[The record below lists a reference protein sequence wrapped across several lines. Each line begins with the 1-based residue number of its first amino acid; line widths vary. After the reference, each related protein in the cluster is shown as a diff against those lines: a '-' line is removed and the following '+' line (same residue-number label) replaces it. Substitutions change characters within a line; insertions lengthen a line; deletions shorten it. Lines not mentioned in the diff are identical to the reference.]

1 MDWRIEPK
9 LKDAFKKL
17 VKELQ
22 LKDFMRDFYWT
33 EIIPISEQNGREA
46 RDNFEIDVKE
56 EILFF
61 NCFLSE
67 GGWLADK
74 LQEYTVITTAG
85 IYSSQWINQKKS
97 DNFFVSWLA
106 IEEVMYQDW
115 HMVFITNDEESPTME
130 IPANRFVAKR
140 YRDCESLDA
149 WAQLFNE
156 LANMVQ
162 PESDPFDEIA
172 KVWNNATH
180 DEKAIPNAIQQVE
193 KYIKEED
200 REKERA
206 LAYDRLSALKWR
218 IGENVEALEY
228 INTSLK
234 LIDNKGGRGL
244 RGLIKSEMGE
254 ESPYSIL
261 TDLVHYK
268 KNRYLITEK
277 NYNEAFEKTI
287 CKYAESFT
295 SIPPENRRF
304 VILSES
310 FDVLP
315 DEGVY
320 VLPLHHLPKDIS
332 IMGDPEDGA
341 LYIRHPYNPNM
352 YILAE
357 RYSIEIF
364 RDKIEEFQ
372 NIMVSIGAKHIDY
385 IDIYSNQQKTNA
397 KNEKRGSAQIK
408 GMKKGVEV
416 KGESHNESD
425 EQFAFLDEVQENCNY
440 KLSKKYPQLPAAN
453 KLFWYPHEKRWQDL
467 IEQRLYEDRI
477 DDLTFEVSV
486 SREETMAE
494 NTRKKL
500 EVAVNLVLG
509 NINAEG
515 EVQKEWKYEKKSCH
529 TWKCKVE
536 FYPLSDYQKEEDVLP
551 LPKFSDAELEY
562 IERYKEALE
571 DDGQIDE
578 KEKNSLAKYCERHN
592 ISKQRQQELEKSI
605 SNMSPEEEEYIALYQ
620 EALEDD
626 GSIDAK
632 ERTRLDNYCKRHN
645 ISAERA
651 KELEK
656 L

>member
-1 MDWRIEPK
+1 MTYRIEPK
-9 LKDAFKKL
+9 LKEAFKKL
-17 VKELQ
+17 VKELK
-22 LKDFMRDFYWT
+22 LKDFMRDFEWT
-33 EIIPISEQNGREA
+33 EIIPISEQNGRDA
-46 RDNFEIDVKE
+46 RNNFEIDVE
-56 EILFF
+56 EDILFY
-61 NCFLSE
+61 NCFCY
-67 GGWLADK
+67 DDRHYT
-74 LQEYTVITTAG
+74 QEETIITTAG
-85 IYSSQWINQKKS
+85 IYSSQWSEKNES
-97 DNFFVSWLA
+97 DNYFVSWLA
-106 IEEVMYQDW
+106 IEKVKYQDLY
-115 HMVFITNDEESPTME
+115 MVFITNDEESPTIQ
-130 IPANRFVAKR
+130 IPAKRFVAKR
-140 YRDCESLDA
+140 YRDYESLDDFA
-149 WAQLFNE
+149 RLFNE

-162 PESDPFDEIA
+162 PAADPFDEI
-172 KVWNNATH
+172 KTIWHNVIH
-180 DEKAIPNAIQQVE
+180 DEKAIPNAIQQIE

-200 REKERA
+200 RENQRA
-206 LAYDRLSALKWR
+206 QARDYLSALNWL
-218 IGENVEALEY
+218 IGENAEALKY

-234 LIDNKGGRGL
+234 LLDDKGCRAL

-254 ESPYSIL
+254 EAPYTIL
-261 TDLVHYK
+261 KELVNYK
-268 KNRYLITEK
+268 KNSYLISEE
-277 NYNEAFEKTI
+277 NYNEAFEKMI

-320 VLPLHHLPKDIS
+320 VLPIHHLPKDIS

-372 NIMVSIGAKHIDY
+372 KIMASIGAKHINY
-385 IDIYSNQQKTNA
+385 IDTYSNQQKTNTTTD
-397 KNEKRGSAQIK
+397 KNGNAHIGGAKRGLEI
-408 GMKKGVEV
+408 
-416 KGESHNESD
+416 KGESHHESD

-440 KLSKKYPQLPAAN
+440 KISKKYPQLPAAN

-486 SREETMAE
+486 SREETIAE
-494 NTRKKL
+494 NTKKKL
-500 EVAVNLVLG
+500 EMAVNLVLG

-536 FYPLSDYQKEEDVLP
+536 FYPLSDYPKPEEVQP

-605 SNMSPEEEEYIALYQ
+605 SNVSPEEEEYIALYQ
-620 EALEDD
+620 EAVEDD
-626 GSIDAK
+626 GVVDAK

>member
-1 MDWRIEPK
+1 MDWTIEPK

-22 LKDFMRDFYWT
+22 LKNFMRDSDWT
-33 EIIPISEQNGREA
+33 QIIPISEQCGREA
-46 RDNFEIDVKE
+46 RNTFKIDVEE
-56 EILFF
+56 EILFY
-61 NCFLSE
+61 NCYLPDS
-67 GGWLADK
+67 GWLDDK
-74 LQEYTVITTAG
+74 IDEETVITTAG
-85 IYSSQWINQKKS
+85 IYSAKWVNKEMS

-106 IEEVMYQDW
+106 IEEVKYQDLYI
-115 HMVFITNDEESPTME
+115 VFITNDEESPTIE
-130 IPANRFVAKR
+130 IPAKRFVAKR
-140 YRDCESLDA
+140 YRDYESLDA

-162 PESDPFDEIA
+162 PTADPFDEIRD
-172 KVWNNATH
+172 VFNNTIY
-180 DEKAIPNAIQQVE
+180 DEKAIPNAIQQIK
-193 KYIKEED
+193 KYTKEED
-200 REKERA
+200 REYELA
-206 LAYDRLSALKWR
+206 QAYDWLTVLNWRLDECAEALK
-218 IGENVEALEY
+218 Y

-234 LIDNKGGRGL
+234 LIDDKGSRGL
-244 RGLIKSEMGE
+244 RGLIKAEMGE
-254 ESPYSIL
+254 EAPYTIL
-261 TDLVHYK
+261 KELVNYK
-268 KNRYLITEK
+268 KNRYLISEEI
-277 NYNEAFEKTI
+277 YNEAFEKTI

-295 SIPPENRRF
+295 NISPENRRF
-304 VILSES
+304 IILSES

-315 DEGVY
+315 EGVY
-320 VLPLHHLPKDIS
+320 VLPMHHLPKDIS
-332 IMGDPEDGA
+332 IMGDPEDSA
-341 LYIRHPYNPNM
+341 LYIRHPYNPNK

-372 NIMVSIGAKHIDY
+372 NIMVSVGAKHIDY

-397 KNEKRGSAQIK
+397 KNEKKGSAQIK

-416 KGESHNESD
+416 KGESHDESD

-453 KLFWYPHEKRWQDL
+453 RLFWYPHETKWQTL
-467 IEQRLYEDRI
+467 IEQRLFEDRI
-477 DDLTFEVSV
+477 DDLTFEISV
-486 SREETMAE
+486 SREETIAE
-494 NTRKKL
+494 NTKKKL
-500 EVAVNLVLG
+500 EIAMNLVLG

-536 FYPLSDYQKEEDVLP
+536 FYPLSDYPKPEEVQP

-578 KEKNSLAKYCERHN
+578 KEKNSLAKYCKRHN

-605 SNMSPEEEEYIALYQ
+605 SNVSPEEEEYIALYQ
-620 EALEDD
+620 EAVEDD
-626 GSIDAK
+626 GAIDSK
-632 ERTRLDNYCKRHN
+632 ERTRLDNYCNRHN

-656 L
+656 I